1 MANFEVPENPEFTEG
16 IRKLETTDPGHAN
29 IFNAVFDPIINN
41 VLHVKKMITDHMMA
55 KNPHGI
61 KPADLGLENVE
72 NKPMGELST
81 EFTVAKTRAN
91 IQSKQDMK
99 TILGMLAKWY
109 TDLKSVAWTGK
120 YTDLT
125 DKPTIPSGAAAS
137 CAVAN
142 NDTTTEPGSVAD
154 ARIVRQHGLEID
166 ELNRDL
172 ATLND
177 SGAIKGMD
185 AREDGVYITY
195 VPAAGADAVTKKL
208 GSFNSPTLV
217 YSNGGNFSWTA
228 DKAGRYILVTM
239 NTIETNGAS
248 VSLSGGYTNYTKI
261 FDYYG
266 AARHETI
273 DVSTYILVALMDF
286 DKGNTLSIGR
296 NTFNASI
303 SRTAIIFLC
312 DK

>member
-1 MANFEVPENPEFTEG
+1 MYQAFLSYNKFVSFKG
-16 IRKLETTDPGHAN
+16 N
-29 IFNAVFDPIINN
+29 I
-41 VLHVKKMITDHMMA
+41 L
-55 KNPHGI
+55 
-61 KPADLGLENVE
+61 
-72 NKPMGELST
+72 
-81 EFTVAKTRAN
+81 
-91 IQSKQDMK
+91 
-99 TILGMLAKWY
+99 Y
-109 TDLKSVAWTGK
+109 
-120 YTDLT
+120 
-125 DKPTIPSGAAAS
+125 
-137 CAVAN
+137 
-142 NDTTTEPGSVAD
+142 
-154 ARIVRQHGLEID
+154 ID
-166 ELNRDL
+166 NEKNRDL